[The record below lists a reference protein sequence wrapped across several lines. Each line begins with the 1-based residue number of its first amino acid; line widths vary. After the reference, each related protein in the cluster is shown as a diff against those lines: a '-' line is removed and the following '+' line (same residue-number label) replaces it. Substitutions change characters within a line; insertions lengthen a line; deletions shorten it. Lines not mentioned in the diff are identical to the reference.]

1 MNRIK
6 RNILL
11 NPGPATTTD
20 SVKWAQVVPDICPR
34 EDEFGHLMN
43 SVTTDL
49 TQFVADNTDFTT
61 VLFSGS
67 GTSAVEAILCSS
79 VSHDET
85 LLIINN
91 GAYGE
96 RMVKIADTYKLNY
109 EEFNS
114 LPYEPL
120 DLELLEQ
127 KIQTCSKKITHL
139 AVVHHETT
147 TGLLNQVK
155 LIGDICA
162 KHDIDLIVD
171 AMSTYAAI
179 PIQMDEM
186 NISYLAASSN
196 KNLQGMAGISFVIA
210 KVSRLEQLKHAE
222 IRSYYLNLYEQYKYF
237 FKNKQMRFTPPVQTM
252 YALKQAIIE
261 LKEEGI
267 SERYA
272 RYTRSWE
279 RLISGIS
286 RLGLSYLV
294 PEAHHSKI
302 ITAIIE
308 PDHAEYNFPNMHQYF
323 YKHNIMIYPGKLN
336 QFKTFRIA
344 NIGAITYKDID
355 TFLEL
360 LEHYLTSISVIKYE
374 L

>member
-1 MNRIK
+1 MNSIK

-34 EDEFGHLMN
+34 EVEFGQLMN
-43 SVTTDL
+43 SVSTDL
-49 TQFVADNTDFTT
+49 TQFVADPTDYVT

-67 GTSAVEAILCSS
+67 GTSAVESILCSC
-79 VSHDET
+79 VSQDDS

-96 RMVKIADTYKLNY
+96 RMVKIANTYKLNVV
-109 EEFNS
+109 EFKS
-114 LPYEPL
+114 VPYHAI
-120 DLELLEQ
+120 DLNLLEQ
-127 KIQTCSKKITHL
+127 TIQTCTRKITHL

-147 TGLLNQVK
+147 TGLLNNVK
-155 LIGDICA
+155 LIGEICV
-162 KHDIDLIVD
+162 KHEIDLIVD
-171 AMSTYAAI
+171 AMSSYAAI
-179 PIQMDEM
+179 PIQMNEM

-210 KVSRLEQLKHAE
+210 KVSKLEQLENAD

-237 FKNKQMRFTPPVQTM
+237 SKNKQMRFTPPVQTM

-261 LKEEGI
+261 LQEEGI
-267 SERYA
+267 TERYI

-279 RLISGIS
+279 RLISGTY

-308 PDHAEYNFPNMHQYF
+308 PDISQYNFPNMHQYF
-323 YKHNIMIYPGKLN
+323 YKHNIMIYPGKLDEFN
-336 QFKTFRIA
+336 TFRIA

-355 TFLEL
+355 TFLDL
-360 LEHYLTSISVIKYE
+360 LEHYLTSISVEI
-374 L
+374 

>member
-20 SVKWAQVVPDICPR
+20 SVKLAQVVPDICPR
-34 EDEFGHLMN
+34 EVEFGQLMN
-43 SVTTDL
+43 SVSTDL
-49 TQFVADNTDFTT
+49 TQFVADTAEYTT

-79 VSHDET
+79 VSQEDT
-85 LLIINN
+85 LFIINN

-96 RMVKIADTYKLNY
+96 RMVKIAKTYKLNY
-109 EEFNS
+109 VEFTS

-120 DLELLEQ
+120 DLELLERRIQ
-127 KIQTCSKKITHL
+127 NCSNKISHL

-147 TGLLNQVK
+147 TGLLNNVK
-155 LIGDICA
+155 FIGDICN
-162 KHDIDLIVD
+162 KYDIDLIVD

-196 KNLQGMAGISFVIA
+196 KNLQGMAGISFVVA
-210 KVSRLEQLKHAE
+210 KVSKLEKLENAD
-222 IRSYYLNLYEQYKYF
+222 IPSYYLNLYEQYKYF
-237 FKNKQMRFTPPVQTM
+237 SKNNQMRFTPPVQTM
-252 YALKQAIIE
+252 YALNQAIIE

-267 SERYA
+267 SDRYA
-272 RYTRSWE
+272 RYTRSWD
-279 RLISGIS
+279 RLIRGIS

-302 ITAIIE
+302 ITAINE
-308 PDHAEYNFPNMHQYF
+308 PDYSDYNFQNMHQYF

-336 QFKTFRIA
+336 EFKTFRIA

-355 TFLEL
+355 IFLEL
-360 LEHYLTSISVIKYE
+360 LEHYLANISLIKYE